1 MRHAALACLAMLVG
15 CASTSP
21 IRQIGADTY
30 LVSHEQ
36 AGRMSSWE
44 TMKAK
49 VYDAASGYCAQQNKV
64 IEEVNVETSGARGWT
79 PTSAELRFK
88 CVNKQ

>member
-1 MRHAALACLAMLVG
+1 MRITTLACLTLLAG

-21 IRQIGADTY
+21 IREIGPDTY

-44 TMKAK
+44 TMKGK
-49 VYDAASGYCAQQNKV
+49 VYDAAGAHCAKQGKV
-64 IEEVNVETSGARGWT
+64 MQEIGVETSGARGWT
-79 PTSAELRFK
+79 PTTAELRFK
-88 CVNKQ
+88 CVAKP